1 MSKKVKDEFDGQK
14 PYEVD
19 KLSKFPSWLIF
30 LLLKYWA
37 AAAAVF
43 FSVIGGLDI
52 GFSFEDANQ
61 DPASVLASYIATV
74 AMIALFMTLFVN
86 YIVRPTVRLMYNRRN
101 NTYRYNMVNCK
112 GILSL
117 FLCLIYHFIL
127 SIILFFIT
135 VFLSSRGW
143 VLDPFGTTEGA
154 GIEPFTYGFC
164 YLAGDFVFLFI
175 KNVIVSLYQKHQYK
189 KQMLQEE

>member
-52 GFSFEDANQ
+52 
-61 DPASVLASYIATV
+61 
-74 AMIALFMTLFVN
+74 
-86 YIVRPTVRLMYNRRN
+86 
-101 NTYRYNMVNCK
+101 
-112 GILSL
+112 
-117 FLCLIYHFIL
+117 
-127 SIILFFIT
+127 
-135 VFLSSRGW
+135 
-143 VLDPFGTTEGA
+143 
-154 GIEPFTYGFC
+154 
-164 YLAGDFVFLFI
+164 
-175 KNVIVSLYQKHQYK
+175 
-189 KQMLQEE
+189 